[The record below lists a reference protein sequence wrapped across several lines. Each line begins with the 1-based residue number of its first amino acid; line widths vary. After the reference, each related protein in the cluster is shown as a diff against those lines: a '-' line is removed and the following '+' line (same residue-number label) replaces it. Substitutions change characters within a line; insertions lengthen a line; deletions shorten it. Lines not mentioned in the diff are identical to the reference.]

1 MANYKDIIPAL
12 TNAGFSNTQ
21 IASIVTK
28 HWFKAMDDDE
38 DTNITRFYN
47 ELTARDF
54 EFDVTLECETYLLGS
69 DVVVRFDGLY
79 EGLSFRIEKPVDF
92 QRKAIRQ

>member
-12 TNAGFSNTQ
+12 TNAGFNNTQ

-54 EFDVTLECETYLLGS
+54 EFDVTLDLLGS

-92 QRKAIRQ
+92 QHKAIRQ